1 MFLWVVMADQVLY
14 MWMQVII
21 WMMSVHW
28 RERDWSCLREAVRDE
43 EPTVWDTLAACGLLK
58 FFECSLVR
66 AQEYLLQFLI
76 SMWSLDLH
84 CFMVWGE
91 QLAFTMVEDVYF
103 LTGLPF
109 RGTPLPAEPVVPGDG
124 QLVVLAQRYCSGEN
138 FMSGS
143 MVSIG
148 AMDALVHHCMATM
161 IVRVYGSLA
170 TQRISGGQLRIMER
184 ALAGEHFSWGL
195 MLHAKMVG
203 KLDRCRAA
211 DLGEFSFGS
220 ILVAWFLERVSM
232 LHPRV
237 LLGAPGVREPRLRRW
252 ATILVRHGGGEGGHY
267 FMA

>member
-1 MFLWVVMADQVLY
+1 
-14 MWMQVII
+14 
-21 WMMSVHW
+21 
-28 RERDWSCLREAVRDE
+28 
-43 EPTVWDTLAACGLLK
+43 
-58 FFECSLVR
+58 
-66 AQEYLLQFLI
+66 
-76 SMWSLDLH
+76 
-84 CFMVWGE
+84 MVWGE
-91 QLAFTMVEDVYF
+91 QLAFTVVEDVYF

-109 RGTPLPAEPVVPGDG
+109 RGTPLPTEPVVPGDG

-148 AMDALVHHCMATM
+148 AMDALVHRCMAAM

-203 KLDRCRAA
+203 QLDRCHAA
-211 DLGEFSFGS
+211 DSGEFSFGS

-237 LLGAPGVREPRLRRW
+237 LLGTPGVREPRLRRW

-267 FMA
+267 FTAEAAQVWHQMPQIILRYPYFGVDFRDDPEMVLPPGEVFDHRGMM